1 MLTLKKRILY
11 IGNKLS
17 QSEKTTTS
25 TIDVLS
31 NNLERE
37 GYEIVTASSKKNK
50 FLRMFEMLYTVLFF
64 RKNAVCVLI
73 DTYSTQNFWYAVAV
87 GNVCRMFQFPYIP
100 ILHGGNLPE
109 RLAKSPNQAKKLFH
123 GAKVNVAPS
132 KYLLHAFIDQGFQNT
147 ICIPNTIQ
155 LDKYPIKQRIHVV
168 PKLLWVRSFAEIYNP
183 FLAIQ
188 LLERIK
194 ALYPIATLCMVGPD
208 KDGSLQ
214 KCKEYAERK
223 KLPVRFTGKLSKEA
237 WVQLSSDYD
246 IFINTTNFDNT
257 PVSVIEAMAL
267 GLPVI
272 STRVGGIPY
281 LLENRKDALL
291 VPPNR
296 VEDFVD
302 AIVSLCSNDA
312 LCKSIV
318 KNARDKVEGY
328 DWEYVK
334 HSWIKLF
341 GD

>member
-1 MLTLKKRILY
+1 MILEKKILY
-11 IGNKLS
+11 VGNKLS
-17 QSEKTTTS
+17 QKGITVTSIETLGRFLENEGMVVYTTS
-25 TIDVLS
+25 SV
-31 NNLERE
+31 
-37 GYEIVTASSKKNK
+37 KNK
-50 FLRMFEMLYTVLFF
+50 VLRLLDMVFKTIKYS
-64 RKNAVCVLI
+64 RKVDYVLI

-87 GNVCRMFQFPYIP
+87 GNVCRLLKIPYIP
-100 ILHGGNLPE
+100 ILRGGDLPI
-109 RLAKSPNQAKKLFH
+109 RLEKNPSQSKKLFH
-123 GAKVNVAPS
+123 GAKMNIAPS
-132 KYLLHAFIDQGFQNT
+132 NYLLQVFIDQGFQNT

-168 PKLLWVRSFAEIYNP
+168 PKLLWVRSFAKIYNP

-223 KLPVRFTGKLSKEA
+223 KLPIRFTGKLSKEA
-237 WVQLSSDYD
+237 WVQLSSEYD

-267 GLPVI
+267 GFPVI

-291 VPPNR
+291 VPPNN
-296 VEDFVD
+296 VEAFVD

-318 KNARDKVEGY
+318 KNARDKVEEY

-334 HSWIKLF
+334 HLWLKLLKE
-341 GD
+341 